1 MRASEDIA
9 SALEAHGN
17 AVWRA
22 CALYFRSSPDAED
35 AYQETFL
42 KYALAEDARF
52 NDEEHRKA
60 WLVRV
65 ATNVCK
71 DMLRA
76 ASRRCA
82 PLDEGA
88 LDDSPA
94 APDPLCQPASFAS
107 DVVDV
112 LRSLSDPPRT
122 PVYLSLYEG
131 YFAPEIA
138 KMLGAPVNTVYSWI
152 ARGKKQL
159 KEALS

>member
-112 LRSLSDPPRT
+112 LRSLSDPPPHPGLSV
-122 PVYLSLYEG
+122 PV
-131 YFAPEIA
+131 
-138 KMLGAPVNTVYSWI
+138 
-152 ARGKKQL
+152 
-159 KEALS
+159 

>member
-1 MRASEDIA
+1 MDAATFSREATACQRLLYHICWAMMHNEADCADAVQEALLRAWQRRDGLRDP
-9 SALEAHGN
+9 SA
-17 AVWRA
+17 
-22 CALYFRSSPDAED
+22 FRP
-35 AYQETFL
+35 
-42 KYALAEDARF
+42 
-52 NDEEHRKA
+52 
-60 WLVRV
+60 WLCRIT
-65 ATNVCK
+65 ANVCK
-71 DMLRA
+71 DMLKA

-112 LRSLSDPPRT
+112 LHSLSDPPRT

-131 YFAPEIA
+131 YSAPEIA